1 MKSQQVW
8 HEIRL
13 IIKRIDFC
21 FWPRHS
27 TAYINKFLCWFPF
40 RYYFRLHIFPSFV
53 LFMNIFNAK
62 VNVSRKF
69 FKTDL
74 WMIWFGFIDE
84 NSRIK

>member
-21 FWPRHS
+21 FSDRVIARLILIS
-27 TAYINKFLCWFPF
+27 FYVDF
-40 RYYFRLHIFPSFV
+40 RFAIRVHISPAFV

-62 VNVSRKF
+62 VNVSPVVFSSK
-69 FKTDL
+69 L
-74 WMIWFGFIDE
+74 IYG
-84 NSRIK
+84 